1 MIGTRTAPRLLQR
14 GSSQMP
20 QARDTEPE
28 LRISTAVGILVV
40 LLALV
45 ILFAAIAFLVTT

>member
-1 MIGTRTAPRLLQR
+1 MGRARR
-14 GSSQMP
+14 HAFSNEAAVKCHK
-20 QARDTEPE
+20 ARDTEPE